1 MLSYEVMLHWLVFF
15 IKFKF
20 SQSSTVYRIYEVSR
34 MAVYLQCSW
43 VTHVYPGV
51 VLQVKAGAV
60 QHELGEYGGDP
71 NNLINVNI

>member
-51 VLQVKAGAV
+51 VLQV
-60 QHELGEYGGDP
+60 
-71 NNLINVNI
+71 NLLSLTCHI